1 MRKQQNGSILVLAAG
16 ILIVL
21 TGFAVLAIDVG
32 RIYLVRNELQ
42 NAADSAALA
51 GANCLDRQSQGGST
65 TECTITYATTLNWTR
80 ANAKAVSQLS
90 QNSASNIAISTID
103 SGHQVNV
110 GYWNVNGGTT
120 LQPTSLSPLGPC
132 TVAGGVMTTACDKP
146 AVSVSITKD
155 AGKNNGPI
163 AMLTA
168 AMFGGA
174 NVPMTAKAVAVISS
188 PGIVLP
194 GNLIPIAINKC
205 MFDKYWDVATN
216 SPKLAN
222 SATLTYTDSSNPN
235 NPVSYSI
242 TQVIGQ
248 PWKFRIGSSLHY
260 GLCDSGQ
267 WTSFNENAGNSSNEN
282 IVTLINTGNT
292 NPLGVGDNTH
302 LNPGTRATD
311 YTALDDR
318 YPTTSTQLGADVS
331 IVVVNADPLSKNID
345 TPVVAFGGF
354 HIDDIKGATGPNPK
368 FYIEGHL
375 ISNSTTS
382 GSSGIGPFYGTYTPP
397 RLAQ

>member
-51 GANCLDRQSQGGST
+51 GANCLIDHKVASGGSV
-65 TECTITYATTLNWTR
+65 TECTSPIATALNWTR
-80 ANAKAVSQLS
+80 ASAKAVNQLS

-110 GYWNVNGGTT
+110 GYWNVNGGTA
-120 LQPTSLSPLGPC
+120 LQPTSLSPLGSC

-188 PGIVLP
+188 PGNVP
-194 GNLIPIAINKC
+194 PSSLIPQAINKC
-205 MFDKYWDVATN
+205 MYDKFWNASTGTPIIYTG
-216 SPKLAN
+216 SPVDPYGL
-222 SATLTYTDSSNPN
+222 S
-235 NPVSYSI
+235 
-242 TQVIGQ
+242 VIGQ
-248 PWKFRIGSSLHY
+248 PWEFRIGSAYHY
-260 GLCDSGQ
+260 GTCDSGQ
-267 WTSFNENAGNSSNEN
+267 WTTFDQDVNSQSAVGNLITNGNPTSLN
-282 IVTLINTGNT
+282 I
-292 NPLGVGDNTH
+292 GDLTWIQ
-302 LNPGTRATD
+302 PGTK
-311 YTALDDR
+311 TASYNDLDAK
-318 YPTTSTQLGADVS
+318 YPTPPGADISV
-331 IVVVNADPLSKNID
+331 IVVDTANLSQKGQAPI
-345 TPVVAFGGF
+345 VAFAGF
-354 HIDDIKGATGPNPK
+354 HIADIQGGSGK
-368 FYIEGHL
+368 FIQGHF
-375 ISNSTTS
+375 IANFITPGS
-382 GSSGIGPFYGTYTPP
+382 GGIGPFYGTYTPP

>member
-65 TECTITYATTLNWTR
+65 TECTSTYATTLNWTR

-188 PGIVLP
+188 PGNVP
-194 GNLIPIAINKC
+194 PSSLIPQAINKC
-205 MFDKYWDVATN
+205 MYDKFWNASTGTPIIYTG
-216 SPKLAN
+216 SPADPYGL
-222 SATLTYTDSSNPN
+222 S
-235 NPVSYSI
+235 
-242 TQVIGQ
+242 VIGQ
-248 PWKFRIGSSLHY
+248 PWEFRIGSAYHY
-260 GLCDSGQ
+260 GTCDSGQ
-267 WTSFNENAGNSSNEN
+267 WTTFDQDVNSQSAVGNLITNGNPASLN
-282 IVTLINTGNT
+282 I
-292 NPLGVGDNTH
+292 GDLTWIQ
-302 LNPGTRATD
+302 PGTK
-311 YTALDDR
+311 TASYNDLDAK
-318 YPTTSTQLGADVS
+318 YPTPPGADVS
-331 IVVVNADPLSKNID
+331 IIVVDTANLSQKGQAPI
-345 TPVVAFGGF
+345 VAFAGF
-354 HIDDIKGATGPNPK
+354 HIADIQGGSGK
-368 FYIEGHL
+368 FIQGHF
-375 ISNSTTS
+375 IANFITPGS
-382 GSSGIGPFYGTYTPP
+382 GGMGPFYGTYTPP

>member
-42 NAADSAALA
+42 NAADSAALE
-51 GANCLDRQSQGGST
+51 GANCLIDHKVASGGSV
-65 TECTITYATTLNWTR
+65 TECTSPIATALNWTR
-80 ANAKAVSQLS
+80 ASAKAVNQLS

-110 GYWNVNGGTT
+110 GYWNVNGGTA

-188 PGIVLP
+188 PGNVP
-194 GNLIPIAINKC
+194 PSSLIPQAINKC
-205 MFDKYWDVATN
+205 MYDKFWNASTGTPIIYTG
-216 SPKLAN
+216 SPVDPYGL
-222 SATLTYTDSSNPN
+222 S
-235 NPVSYSI
+235 
-242 TQVIGQ
+242 VIGQ
-248 PWKFRIGSSLHY
+248 PWEFRIGSAYHY
-260 GLCDSGQ
+260 GTCDSGQ
-267 WTSFNENAGNSSNEN
+267 WTTFDQDVNSQSAVGNLITNGNPTSLN
-282 IVTLINTGNT
+282 I
-292 NPLGVGDNTH
+292 GDLTWIQ
-302 LNPGTRATD
+302 PGTK
-311 YTALDDR
+311 TASYNDLDAK
-318 YPTTSTQLGADVS
+318 YPTPPGADISV
-331 IVVVNADPLSKNID
+331 IVVDTANLSQKGQAPI
-345 TPVVAFGGF
+345 VAFAGF
-354 HIDDIKGATGPNPK
+354 HIADIQGGSGK
-368 FYIEGHL
+368 FIQGHF
-375 ISNSTTS
+375 IANFITPGS
-382 GSSGIGPFYGTYTPP
+382 GGIGPFYGTYTPP